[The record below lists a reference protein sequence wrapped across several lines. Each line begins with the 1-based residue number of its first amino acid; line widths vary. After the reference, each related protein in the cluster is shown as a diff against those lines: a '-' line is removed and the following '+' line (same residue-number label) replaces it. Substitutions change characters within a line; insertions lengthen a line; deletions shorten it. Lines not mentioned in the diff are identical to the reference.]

1 VGDTTTDPH
10 PLVRVMPQVDGG
22 RGDNLHDITSIRI
35 LRRRSSRP
43 SQDYT
48 RRFPDDFEPAREI
61 GRTRE
66 QRYDDAKGPDRAAG
80 GVLVILDAT
89 GAQLRELLRSCLAVP
104 RWIQDVESC
113 APYPSGEA
121 LLEQAGRAATPL
133 SRAEID
139 QALAGHP
146 RIGHAPEGAGLAAG
160 FSRREQEA
168 PDADDAVL
176 ASAVAEGNAVYEA
189 RFGRVFLIRAAGRTR
204 AEIRAEQLRRSAL
217 DEEAEIEIV
226 GRELREIALL
236 RLRSLLA
243 EGGAAVV
250 ADADAR
256 PAAAGPTAVRSHI
269 TTHVLDCAR
278 GVPADGLG
286 VTLEQWTAGDDP
298 GWRVIGRGSTS
309 ADGRI
314 DTLGP
319 AALSAGRYRVS
330 FDTGP
335 YLTARHGAA
344 FYPEI
349 VVSIDLADPAEHYH
363 VPLLLSPFAYS
374 TYRGS

>member
-1 VGDTTTDPH
+1 
-10 PLVRVMPQVDGG
+10 
-22 RGDNLHDITSIRI
+22 
-35 LRRRSSRP
+35 
-43 SQDYT
+43 
-48 RRFPDDFEPAREI
+48 
-61 GRTRE
+61 
-66 QRYDDAKGPDRAAG
+66 
-80 GVLVILDAT
+80 VILDAT

-113 APYPSGEA
+113 APYASGEA
-121 LLEQAGRAATPL
+121 LLERAGRAATPL

-146 RIGHAPEGAGLAAG
+146 RIGHEPEGGGRAAG
-160 FSRREQEA
+160 FSRREQQA

-176 ASAVAEGNAVYEA
+176 AAAVAEGNAAYEA

-204 AEIRAEQLRRSAL
+204 AEIRAEQLRRLAL

-243 EGGAAVV
+243 EGGAAAVPDTDVV
-250 ADADAR
+250 ADAR
-256 PAAAGPTAVRSHI
+256 PEAAGPTAVRSHI

-286 VTLEQWTAGDDP
+286 VTLEQRTQGDDS

-314 DTLGP
+314 NTLGP
-319 AALSAGRYRVS
+319 AALPAGRYRVS

-335 YLTARHGAA
+335 YLTAHHGAA

-349 VVSIDLADPAEHYH
+349 VVSIDLADPGEHYH